1 MANKALLADLQSALS
16 EYLETHRNLS
26 IQSVSN
32 KANVSYST
40 IRRILQ
46 NEANDVRDETIL
58 SLIQV
63 IMSRPRR
70 IAFLNKFYPALGS
83 LIIDSRPDEPDFDQ
97 EKLRL
102 YRYKDPHNYILKMA
116 LTNHGT
122 CRATIQ
128 RILGDRG
135 TAALDEM
142 IEDHFLV
149 EDSSGSVQHTA
160 SSSSLM
166 NASDILHQIKKD
178 SDYFDKSLV
187 GTNLSRLAH
196 LSASLNP
203 EAYMRLIK
211 LVNDFIKEADSLKE
225 APESTGQI
233 PMYIDLMVSTYDRE
247 SLEGVI

>member
-1 MANKALLADLQSALS
+1 MANKALLADLQSAIS
-16 EYLETHRNLS
+16 EYLETHKNLS
-26 IQSVSN
+26 IQSISN

-46 NEANDVRDETIL
+46 NEANHVRDETIL

-70 IAFLNKFYPALGS
+70 IAFLNKFYPSLGAL
-83 LIIDSRPDEPDFDQ
+83 IVDNRPDDVQLDQ

-116 LTNHGT
+116 LTSHGT
-122 CRATIQ
+122 NRAAIQ
-128 RILGDRG
+128 RVLGDRG

-142 IEDHFLV
+142 IENRFLD
-149 EDSSGSVQHTA
+149 EDSSGSVQSAA
-160 SSSSLM
+160 SGTSIM
-166 NASDILHQIKKD
+166 NASDILYQIKKD

-187 GTNLSRLAH
+187 GSNLSRLAH

-203 EAYMRLIK
+203 DAYKKLIQ
-211 LVNDFIKEADSLKE
+211 LVNDFIKEADTLKE
-225 APESTGQI
+225 SPDSTGQI
-233 PMYIDLMVSTYDRE
+233 PMYIDLMVSTYDRQ
-247 SLEGVI
+247 SLEGVS